1 MNIAKNSVV
10 TLDYCVYN
18 DQGDLIDPGETP
30 LVYLH
35 GGYDNLF
42 IPVEKALEGKNIGDT
57 VKISLSAQEAF
68 GPYKEELVVT
78 ESLSDLPDDLEV
90 GMEIEGY
97 LESSEDEDDII
108 IYTVVKIESESA
120 ILDANHPMAGM
131 DIVFE
136 GTVTGIRAASK
147 KEIAAKHFIPLWSA
161 SSH

>member
-1 MNIAKNSVV
+1 MTITKNFVV
-10 TLDYCVYN
+10 TLDYQVYN
-18 DQGDLIDPGETP
+18 DQNDLIDPGTVP

-57 VKISLSAQEAF
+57 IKVAMSTEEAF
-68 GPYKEELVVT
+68 GPYREELVVT
-78 ESLSDLPDDLEV
+78 EALGDLPDDLEI

-97 LESSEDEDDII
+97 LESAEDDVI
-108 IYTVVKIESESA
+108 IYTVVKIESDSA

-136 GTVTGIRAASK
+136 ATVTGIRAASK

-161 SSH
+161 S